1 MNYDFTFRD
10 EITKEY
16 LLKQNSEQTYMEF
29 YLGIP
34 VKKGLF
40 RSPLRKDN
48 SPTCSFYKNKN
59 GELIFKDFNGS
70 FCGNFINV
78 VMEKYN
84 LRYYD
89 AINKIASDFAL
100 TDKKI
105 EAKIKKIKENQT
117 PFRARKLSKI
127 QVEVQD
133 FSKEELDWWQSYGIT
148 KKILNKYKVFSCKH
162 VFLNGTMTATSS
174 KRWPIY
180 GYYGGTDKNT
190 EYWRC
195 YFPTRKSYRFLT
207 NWPYDKIQGY
217 DQLPKSGKI
226 VIITKSMKDCMVFNS
241 LKIPAIAPNSENLFL
256 NKEQLDDL
264 KSRFKYIIVLY
275 DNDEAGV
282 QNMKK
287 IKMDHPELIYTWL
300 PRDKAKDISDFY
312 QKYGKDE
319 TVKLIKT
326 FIKWLRKRKSKNEQ
340 EPQQGEKDM

>member
-1 MNYDFTFRD
+1 MDFDFTFQD

-16 LLKQNSEQTYMEF
+16 LLKQHSEQTYMEF

-40 RSPLRKDN
+40 KSPLRKDH
-48 SPTCSFYKNKN
+48 SPTCSFYKNKA

-78 VMEKYN
+78 VMEKYG

-89 AINKIASDFAL
+89 AINKIAADFAL
-100 TDKKI
+100 TDKKT
-105 EAKIKKIKENQT
+105 EAKLKKIEENQVT
-117 PFRARKLSKI
+117 FRARKLSKI
-127 QVEVQD
+127 QVEIQD
-133 FSKEELDWWQSYGIT
+133 FTEDELAWWQSYGIT
-148 KKILNKYKVFSCKH
+148 KKILDKYHVFSCKH
-162 VFLNGTMTATSS
+162 VFLNGTITATSS

-180 GYYGGTDKNT
+180 GYYGGTENNT

-207 NWPYDKIQGY
+207 NWPFGKIQGY

-226 VIITKSMKDCMVFNS
+226 VVITKSMKDCMVFNS
-241 LKIPAIAPNSENLFL
+241 LKIPAVAPNSENLFL
-256 NKEQLDDL
+256 SKEQLDDL
-264 KSRFKYIIVLY
+264 KSRFKYVVVLY
-275 DNDEAGV
+275 DNDEVGI

-326 FIKWLRKRKSKNEQ
+326 FIKWLKKQKLKSEQ
-340 EPQQGEKDM
+340 EQQQGEKDT